1 MTTRNFENMDES
13 VETMTKAAQD
23 STRIVTDYVVQA
35 QELNTRFAQRAFE
48 TWTDASRRHT
58 ELGQTTMQ
66 RLFGNVEEQS
76 DAVRNLYGQWVSMH
90 WGFPFLGFS
99 FSSMSYA
106 PRSFQRQGMRLVET
120 ATRTAQTA
128 TETTARSIETITGG
142 NGSFPIENYEE
153 LTVDEIAGELSNL
166 STEELEKV
174 RGYEKHDKE
183 LDTLLEELDR
193 KIGANS

>member
-1 MTTRNFENMDES
+1 MLSGTCTGSGS
-13 VETMTKAAQD
+13 VCIGG
-23 STRIVTDYVVQA
+23 S
-35 QELNTRFAQRAFE
+35 
-48 TWTDASRRHT
+48 
-58 ELGQTTMQ
+58 
-66 RLFGNVEEQS
+66 
-76 DAVRNLYGQWVSMH
+76 
-90 WGFPFLGFS
+90 PFLGFP

-174 RGYEKHDKE
+174 RGYEKP
-183 LDTLLEELDR
+183 TR
-193 KIGANS
+193 NSIRSWRNSTGS

>member
-58 ELGQTTMQ
+58 KLGQTTMQ
-66 RLFGNVEEQS
+66 RLIGNVEEQS

-90 WGFPFLGFS
+90 WGFPFFG
-99 FSSMSYA
+99 
-106 PRSFQRQGMRLVET
+106 
-120 ATRTAQTA
+120 
-128 TETTARSIETITGG
+128 
-142 NGSFPIENYEE
+142 
-153 LTVDEIAGELSNL
+153 LSVLQHVVRPAFL
-166 STEELEKV
+166 SEA
-174 RGYEKHDKE
+174 GYEARGDGHQDC
-183 LDTLLEELDR
+183 
-193 KIGANS
+193 ANGHGDYGQEYRNDHRRER